1 MGRMKM
7 RIIDLS
13 ATNWKSTLDFYDALL
28 AALGAPRGHGKS
40 VDALIDSMVWG
51 GMNKVEPPYTIRIFD
66 TARLPTDA
74 RDHIEALKRA
84 LPDACA
90 EFQKQEGRDVVIRLE
105 TYA

>member
-1 MGRMKM
+1 M

-51 GMNKVEPPYTIRIFD
+51 GMNKVEPP
-66 TARLPTDA
+66 
-74 RDHIEALKRA
+74 
-84 LPDACA
+84 
-90 EFQKQEGRDVVIRLE
+90 
-105 TYA
+105 